1 MSDDFCVRWYHH
13 PKHHLIT
20 TTSPPKLLKLS
31 PSFLRSSIFIP
42 SFGMLPGRP
51 FWHALSSTLFAH
63 SLVDPFCTLR
73 RRPSS
78 HGPCQPFLNPPPR
91 STFFTHP
98 WLTSFACFL
107 VNPFTYSQDDPFGTS
122 PGQPTLHNPLSTHS
136 TRPLVNPFCMPLGD
150 PPRTPLVDR
159 LYKASG

>member
-13 PKHHLIT
+13 PKHHFIT
-20 TTSPPKLLKLS
+20 TTSTPKLLTLS
-31 PSFLRSSIFIP
+31 PSFLHSSIFIP

-51 FWHALSSTLFAH
+51 FWHALSSTLFAS
-63 SLVDPFCTLR
+63 SLVDPLWRLSVLAHRFCTLR

-78 HGPCQPFLNPPPR
+78 HGPCQPFSNPPPR

-107 VNPFTYSQDDPFGTS
+107 VNPFTPKVT
-122 PGQPTLHNPLSTHS
+122 PLAS
-136 TRPLVNPFCMPLGD
+136 PLVNP
-150 PPRTPLVDR
+150 PRTTPSRPTSRVP
-159 LYKASG
+159 